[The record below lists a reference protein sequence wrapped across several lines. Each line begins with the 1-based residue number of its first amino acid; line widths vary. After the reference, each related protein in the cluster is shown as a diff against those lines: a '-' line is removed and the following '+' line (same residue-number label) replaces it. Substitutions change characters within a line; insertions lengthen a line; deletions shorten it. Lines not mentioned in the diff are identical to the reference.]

1 MARNRLS
8 SSRVAAISRA
18 LPELAPAEIF
28 SGCRGFIG
36 PVPPPLWMSAR
47 ERLWL
52 FNCCSEFYYKTPYL
66 QGLNVNSKCVIIFSE
81 KEFKT

>member
-1 MARNRLS
+1 MATYGLS
-8 SSRVAAISRA
+8 SSRVAAFPRA
-18 LPELAPAEIF
+18 LPELAPAGLL

-52 FNCCSEFYYKTPYL
+52 FSCWGKFYYKTPHL
-66 QGLNVNSKCVIIFSE
+66 QG
-81 KEFKT
+81 